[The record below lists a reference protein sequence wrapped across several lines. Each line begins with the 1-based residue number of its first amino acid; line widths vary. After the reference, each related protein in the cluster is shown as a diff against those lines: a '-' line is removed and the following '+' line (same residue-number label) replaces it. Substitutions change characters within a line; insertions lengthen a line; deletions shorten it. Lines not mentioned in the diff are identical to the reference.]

1 MASIEGER
9 NEEVV
14 GQLTLE
20 QKARLDEVMKQAELS
35 LQSDELLNKAAAG
48 KLLGNNYI
56 AVSGVLSNY
65 SKGPLTLVAQH
76 QYSGSVIMDYTNP
89 IDAADSNNNPGRGY
103 FIMEGDGSVEAAAV
117 YNGKNNKGDQDCGWL
132 FGFNINKRIQPEK
145 MSFYAVCGRMA
156 NFINPDWA
164 AIKIKIEHGGH
175 IGYYPDPKTG
185 TQIYGGISKDPKTGR
200 YSVSVAFY
208 GA

>member
-1 MASIEGER
+1 
-9 NEEVV
+9 
-14 GQLTLE
+14 
-20 QKARLDEVMKQAELS
+20 
-35 LQSDELLNKAAAG
+35 
-48 KLLGNNYI
+48 
-56 AVSGVLSNY
+56 
-65 SKGPLTLVAQH
+65 
-76 QYSGSVIMDYTNP
+76 
-89 IDAADSNNNPGRGY
+89 
-103 FIMEGDGSVEAAAV
+103 
-117 YNGKNNKGDQDCGWL
+117 
-132 FGFNINKRIQPEK
+132 
-145 MSFYAVCGRMA
+145 MSFYAVCGPMA